1 MQSSSKSN
9 PILKFYGSSIGKKV
23 IMALTGLM
31 LIGFVVMHLLGNLQ
45 IFLGS
50 EAFNDYAAFL
60 KSIPGPLWV
69 ARIILLSA
77 FFLHFGTAF
86 ILRGQNIKAR
96 GKTYKNMKT
105 VKADPASLYMLE
117 SGIIVLIFILIHL
130 LHFTLGK
137 LQPNY
142 SYFIDAKGN
151 HDVYRMVVAGFSNGP
166 FSYLYIFAMLALG
179 LHLKHAFWSML
190 QTIGINSPNLT
201 PTLKKVATALASL
214 VVLGYISIPLSVIF
228 GILN

>member
-1 MQSSSKSN
+1 
-9 PILKFYGSSIGKKV
+9 
-23 IMALTGLM
+23 MAVTGLM

-86 ILRGQNIKAR
+86 ILRAKNKVAR
-96 GKTYKNMKT
+96 GRSYKDMKT

-117 SGIIVLIFILIHL
+117 SGIVILLFIGMHL

-137 LQPNY
+137 LQPDY
-142 SYFIDAKGN
+142 SYYIDFKGN

-166 FSYLYIFAMLALG
+166 FSYIYIFAMLAVG

-190 QTIGINSPNLT
+190 QTIGVHSPSLT
-201 PTLKKVATALASL
+201 PLLKKIATTLATL
-214 VVLGYISIPLSVIF
+214 ITLGYVSIPLSVIF